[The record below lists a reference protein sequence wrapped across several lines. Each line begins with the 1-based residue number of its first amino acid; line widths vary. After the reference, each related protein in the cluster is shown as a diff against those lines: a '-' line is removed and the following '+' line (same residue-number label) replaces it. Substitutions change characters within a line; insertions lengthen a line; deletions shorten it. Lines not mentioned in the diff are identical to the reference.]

1 MKKSYSFHNRKT
13 IPLILILSALAVFIA
28 LVCSIMAR
36 RNSQLIQGESRRY
49 LSEISEQSS
58 YKINQSVNS
67 NLTILQ
73 NMAETIALMEE
84 STPEL
89 CSSYLNQS
97 IPLYSFVWVG
107 FADKDGTLLVE
118 GRPDLD
124 YSSNPAIQE
133 ALKGNPSVSPG
144 LSTDVKGR
152 QGILYAV
159 PYISHGTQYG
169 AMVAWDSLDSLSSLL
184 STETFKGQGFSHIV
198 DKKGNFIVRS
208 DNPHSH
214 LKGTNLFSGMAY
226 TAGMPASEIADIRH
240 HMAEN
245 ESGHI
250 HLSIGGEEEAMNFIP
265 LKNGGWYLFSV
276 VSSNVYGEAIHSF
289 TVNSIFLAII
299 SFLIFVAL
307 IFGIIRMENRKN
319 QEIAKIAYV
328 DPVTEGFTSPRFE
341 LELNKILRSFEPF
354 TFLSLDIRK
363 FKLINDSFGSESGN
377 QVLKHVHDTI
387 KACLKEGEFVS
398 RISADTFN
406 VIFLTT
412 SKVEITERI
421 HQIAEAINA
430 FNENTETPYYLPI
443 NCGIYL
449 VQEPDFEII
458 HIRDRA
464 NTARKM
470 NKSSRSNEQRLYSC
484 IFYSDME
491 RLQLLKEKELENNM
505 ERALENREFVVY
517 LQPKV
522 SLDSNHVA
530 GAEALIR
537 WRTPDKG
544 LIPPNDFIPYFEKN
558 GFIVKLD
565 LYVFEEVC
573 RLLRQWLDQGF
584 TPVPISINLSRI
596 HLKVTN
602 FLEEFKAIQEKYQVP
617 PKLLEIELTET
628 MVFENLDFLKQVIN
642 QIHQMGFSCSMDDF
656 GSGYSS
662 LNVLKDVPVDI
673 LKLDK
678 VFFDNSA
685 HDQRANDV
693 IESVIQLARKLGMT
707 TISEGVET
715 LPQVDFLKQVKCDM
729 VQGYVFSKPL
739 PVGEFEKMV
748 YF

>member
-13 IPLILILSALAVFIA
+13 IPLILILSALAVCIA
-28 LVCSIMAR
+28 LVCSTMAR
-36 RNSQLIQGESRRY
+36 RNSQLIQDESRRY
-49 LSEISEQSS
+49 LTEISEQSA

-67 NLTILQ
+67 NLTVLQ
-73 NMAETIALMEE
+73 NMAETIALMNK
-84 STPEL
+84 SAPEL
-89 CSSYLNQS
+89 CTPYLNQS
-97 IPLYSFVWVG
+97 IPLYSFVWIG
-107 FADKDGTLLVE
+107 FADKNGTLVVD

-124 YSSNPAIQE
+124 YSSYPAIQE
-133 ALKGNPSVSPG
+133 ALNGKSSVSPG
-144 LSTDVKGR
+144 LATDAEGK

-159 PYISHGTQYG
+159 PFVSNGTQYG

-214 LKGTNLFSGMAY
+214 LKGQNIFSGMAY
-226 TAGMPASEIADIRH
+226 TVGMPANEIAEIRH
-240 HMAEN
+240 HMAKN
-245 ESGHI
+245 ESGHL
-250 HLSIGGEEEAMNFIP
+250 HLSVDGDEEAMNFMP
-265 LKNGGWYLFSV
+265 LKNGSWYLFSV
-276 VSSNVYGEAIHSF
+276 VPSNVYGEAIHSF
-289 TVNSIFLAII
+289 TVNSMFLALI
-299 SFLIFVAL
+299 SIFIFAAL
-307 IFGIIRMENRKN
+307 IIGIIRMESRKN
-319 QEIAKIAYV
+319 QEISKIAYV
-328 DPVTEGFTSPRFE
+328 DPVTGGFTSPRFE
-341 LELNKILRSFEPF
+341 LELNKISKSFEPF
-354 TFLSLDIRK
+354 SFLSLDIRK
-363 FKLINDSFGSESGN
+363 FKLINDSFGSENGN
-377 QVLKHVHDTI
+377 RVLKHVHDTI
-387 KACLKEGEFVS
+387 KSCLKEGEFVS

-406 VIFLTT
+406 VIFCTT
-412 SKVEITERI
+412 KKVQITERI
-421 HQIAEAINA
+421 HEIAEAINA
-430 FNENTETPYYLPI
+430 FNENQETPYYLPI
-443 NCGIYL
+443 NCGIFL
-449 VQEPDFEII
+449 VKEPNFEII
-458 HIRDRA
+458 HVRDRA

-470 NKSSRSNEQRLYSC
+470 NKSSRNNEQRLYSC
-484 IFYSDME
+484 IFYSDVE

-505 ERALENREFVVY
+505 ERALANREFVVY

-537 WRTPDKG
+537 WQTPDKG

-584 TPVPISINLSRI
+584 SPVPISINLSRI
-596 HLKVTN
+596 HLRVSN
-602 FLEEFKAIQEKYQVP
+602 FLEDFKAIQEKYQVP
-617 PKLLEIELTET
+617 PELLEIELTET
-628 MVFENLDFLKQVIN
+628 MVFENLDFLKQVIS
-642 QIHQMGFSCSMDDF
+642 QIHHMGFSCSMDDF

-685 HDQRANDV
+685 DDERANDV

-715 LPQVDFLKQVKCDM
+715 LPQVDFLKQVQCDM
-729 VQGYVFSKPL
+729 VQGYVFSRPL
-739 PVGEFEKMV
+739 PVNEFEKMV